1 MSKSRQ
7 DKAPVPRQFLED
19 LGFDIPEEAFSF
31 YVEDSKIVFNVQNV
45 EEVGCSF
52 MIQEVQEE
60 FPLSDEQLDKL
71 KKAGYDDP
79 EGFLI
84 L

>member
-1 MSKSRQ
+1 MSESRQ
-7 DKAPVPRQFLED
+7 DKAPVPRQFLEE

-52 MIQEVQEE
+52 MVQEVQEE

>member
-1 MSKSRQ
+1 MSESRQ

-31 YVEDSKIVFNVQNV
+31 YVEGSKIVFNVQNI

-52 MIQEVQEE
+52 MVQEVQEE

-71 KKAGYDDP
+71 RKAGYDDP
-79 EGFLI
+79 DGFLI

>member
-1 MSKSRQ
+1 MSASPQ

-19 LGFDIPEEAFSF
+19 LGFELPEEAFSF
-31 YVEDSKIVFNVQNV
+31 YVEGSRIVFNVQEVDEIGCNFQV
-45 EEVGCSF
+45 RVLEEA
-52 MIQEVQEE
+52 
-60 FPLSDEQLDKL
+60 FPLSEEQLEKL
-71 KKAGYDDP
+71 RNAQYDSP

>member
-1 MSKSRQ
+1 MSESRQ

-31 YVEDSKIVFNVQNV
+31 YVEGSKIVFNVLNI

-52 MIQEVQEE
+52 MVQEVQEE

-71 KKAGYDDP
+71 RKAGYDDP
-79 EGFLI
+79 DGFLI

>member
-1 MSKSRQ
+1 MSESRQ

-52 MIQEVQEE
+52 MVQEVQEE